1 MIKKMIRTLAAILCF
16 SVIITSFPAY
26 AQEVGDEKTEVQ
38 NTVAAPEQESEE
50 LRYISEI
57 EEKRTSNTKTF
68 LMSDRTETV
77 AVYNTPVHY
86 KKDGKWEDINNSF
99 TSVEG
104 DVENTANIFKTKFAK
119 KSNKTHLAELSKD
132 GYKIKW
138 SLPGC
143 NKVSAEYTAPTDGAG
158 SGNISALKNIAG
170 NVIYKSILT
179 DTDIEYNVSAAGLK
193 ENIILTSPDAPQEFS
208 FNYEY
213 KDLKCVKKDGS
224 IVFCNSKDETVFEFD
239 KLYMYDAAR
248 VASEEID
255 AEITETKKGAVIT
268 VKPDKEWLNSA
279 DREWPVV
286 IDPGVVGSQKA
297 TEIWDIDM
305 RNTQSAAFNY
315 KAADMLVGSNGGDKI
330 YRSLVR
336 FPNLPD
342 IGNNSTIVSAK
353 VNVTA
358 YQGQLSESNPVL
370 RTRPTDKINVCV
382 HRVTAD
388 WPEQGAVWNPYANN
402 YHPEVEDFFVY
413 NNTDNGF
420 SADITDMVSG
430 WYNSSFP
437 NYGLI
442 LKEESEG
449 AANHVMQFTSSDW
462 GAENSNASTWRPVL
476 TINYRDCTGLE
487 DYWSY
492 TNISGD
498 KSVGYVN
505 NYNGNFICSL
515 LDTSYNSD
523 INGFS
528 VSHIYNS
535 SNVINNYGSTV
546 VKYGNGWSINMMQRL
561 LSPTEI
567 NGNNSVKY
575 VYIDGDGTRHYL
587 LQTDDGSIVDEDGLG
602 YTYADINEGEL
613 SKKLTDKDG
622 NILKFD
628 LWGYLRRIV
637 DTNNNTI
644 SINYSP
650 LPGANNY
657 ISSITTSSGG
667 QVIFNYD
674 ENHRLT
680 SIKDNAGRTETFEY
694 SGDNLTKVTYP
705 DGTAQRFTYSAGGR
719 IEKVTNT
726 DNSGFTVSYDGRNR
740 VAELKEIASDGSS
753 GASKTFGYGNNLSKI
768 TDNKG
773 RTMTYQFDTFG
784 RTTCIYD
791 NLNNSYSQSY
801 TPTNTSRSKIFA
813 NNKITLSSNNTKY
826 INNLLTNPCF
836 SDGLSNWTTYNA
848 NATFSVISEQTHLSS
863 KSAKIVNSG
872 GGTACI
878 MQSPPSEGGKTY
890 TFSGY
895 FKTED
900 VTPKENLGAGLEIVT
915 TSPSGS
921 NWYYSDFLTGTTNS
935 EIDNGFVKLDLTV
948 TLGSGES
955 ILRATAGLYNAS
967 GTCII
972 NALQLEEGD
981 TANQI
986 NFITNSGFENDANGS
1001 TAPSGYAAAQYA
1013 AVSSDCAVSGS
1024 KSYRISGKPGLNLV
1038 ATQSVSQSG
1047 KAGDVFSF
1055 GGWAKAKSVPSKGDD
1070 RLFKL
1075 VLGVNHSG
1083 GTEWHDVNFNE
1094 HTNDWQCGTNTVV
1107 TKHNY
1112 TSLTL
1117 YICYYQNCNTAYF
1130 DDIFLY
1136 KDTAESYTYD
1146 GNGNVISTADN
1157 AKQSTEY
1164 QYKNNSLSKI
1174 INPTGTCYEYFY
1186 DSKKNLILSK
1196 SSEGLQCEFKYD
1208 SHGNA
1213 VSSVTYASNAS
1224 SLNVGES
1231 YYIRNKLSGKYIDLS
1246 GDNCVQ
1252 KTYSGSNSQQ
1262 WKLIKN
1268 SNGSY
1273 SLSNNSNSQSGYMTV
1288 VNADS
1293 ANDTN
1298 VNTYTPHNNNAFVLK
1313 AQSLKIELA
1322 DKAAYKILTAAGSYS
1337 SCVEVAGNDR
1347 SENANISQYS
1357 YAATDAQHWYFEKVS
1372 SYTKSSSDLKPEK
1385 SVKAGETYY
1394 IRNKLSGKFLDYTK
1408 DGTNTKC
1415 VQQNL
1420 YDNRNTQKWYV
1431 YDNGNGTYRL
1441 RAVDGEDNTYLCVN
1455 NASSSNNTPIGVY
1468 GANFGNDFVNTA
1480 ECLKI
1485 SSDGDSCFKILT
1497 KASGY
1502 NGCVEVE
1509 NSSASV
1515 GAQIKQ
1521 NAYSGS
1527 DSQKW
1532 EFIKATRQPEDNTI
1546 YQFRARHSGRYIAV
1560 NNQETA
1566 VGTKLDQ
1573 YFQSYLDCQ
1582 KFIVKKY
1589 GDTQYYTIT
1598 PYHALDKLVNVSADL
1613 TSYGCEYVELGSNE
1627 ITDSKLFKFTYN
1639 PQKGA
1644 YQICP
1649 KSNLNECLDVAYADY
1664 NDSANIITAEN
1675 GTADNKFFVLEK
1687 LSSSITSSAT
1697 YQDNG
1702 NFIKT
1707 TTDSRGKTT
1716 TYDYDTVRGLQTAVT
1731 DPKGNKTNYAYESSS
1746 DRLLSV
1752 SSGKSAVNYSY
1763 DNSGKLT
1770 KITSPGGTQYGF
1782 EYDAFGKTSKIKVGS
1797 RTLTQNVYENN
1808 NGNLLYSLYGN
1819 GAKVG
1824 YTYDSLD
1831 RVTEKLYNDTVKIKY
1846 KYDRFGNLYSK
1857 EDLFTGTTYRYNYD
1871 LSGRTLGISAN
1882 NGTAVKFVYDN
1893 FNRVSKQISAVQN
1906 ETLTTEYLYGTAED
1920 GRLNGVLYG
1929 IKQNGQNSISNTY
1942 DELARVNKRI
1952 VDATNSYETEYTYL
1966 EGGDPNTTTTVIKT
1980 VKNGSDTLE
1989 YSYDDVGNIT
1999 EIKKNGITVQKYSY
2013 DSLNQLVTATYG
2025 GHTYTYAYDNA
2036 GNILSVKKDGTEVK
2050 TYGYGDS
2057 EWKDLLTEFNGDT
2070 ITYDQIGNPLSY
2082 RNGFNFTW
2090 SNGRQLTSV
2099 TRGETNVSYL
2109 YNADGMRTQKTINGI
2124 TTDYYYLNGV
2134 LQAQKTGDEY
2144 IIFLYDENGSAYGMI
2159 IKNGETVANY
2169 YYLFNAQ
2176 GDVIGIIDQ
2185 NGEQVVAYEYGA
2197 WGDVTSTTGSL
2208 AQTVGAKNPIR
2219 YRGYYYDGETGF
2231 YYLQS
2236 RYYDPYTA
2244 RFINADGYVSTGQG
2258 IIGNNMFAYCGN
2270 NPINNNDNNG
2280 MFWGKVGRW
2289 FKKAWRSV
2297 VSFAKKTFGAGST
2310 TTTTISKYREDYISD
2325 PMPFTLKSGK
2335 NLVKTNSKRGNSTK
2349 PVSVYA
2355 NKETTH
2361 PIKSS
2366 SAGVKFNIDKYSA
2379 IISFGL
2385 DNVGIYA
2392 TSTEGDETNSLGVR
2406 LNISKLKVGIE
2417 ASTTTAK
2424 KWDEAETVY
2433 SNGSFSLW
2441 FLAALYGYVT
2451 VPDSS
2456 SALSP
2461 AFGG

>member
-1 MIKKMIRTLAAILCF
+1 MKKIIRSLAAILCF
-16 SVIITSFPAY
+16 SIIITSFPAY
-26 AQEVGDEKTEVQ
+26 AQEVSDEKTEVQ
-38 NTVAAPEQESEE
+38 NAVAASEQESEE

-99 TSVEG
+99 TSAED

-119 KSNKTHLAELSKD
+119 KSNKNHLAELSKD

-138 SLPGC
+138 SLPDC
-143 NKVSAEYTAPTDGAG
+143 NKVSAEYTAPADGTE

-170 NVIYKSILT
+170 NVIYKNILT
-179 DTDIEYNVSAAGLK
+179 DTDIEYNVSAGGLK

-358 YQGQLSESNPVL
+358 YQGQLSESNPAL

-402 YHPEVEDFFVY
+402 YHSEVEDFFVY

-449 AANHVMQFTSSDW
+449 AANHIMQFTSSDW

-492 TNISGD
+492 TDISGD

-505 NYNGNFICSL
+505 NYNGNLVCSL
-515 LDTSYNSD
+515 LDTTYNSD

-546 VKYGNGWSINMMQRL
+546 VKYGNGWSINMIQRL
-561 LSPTEI
+561 LPVTVS
-567 NGNNSVKY
+567 GNDSVKY
-575 VYIDGDGTRHYL
+575 VYIDGDGTKHYL

-602 YTYADINEGEL
+602 YTYSALSEGEL

-644 SINYSP
+644 SINYAP
-650 LPGANNY
+650 IPNKDNY
-657 ISSITTSSGG
+657 ISSVTTSSGG

-705 DGTAQRFTYSAGGR
+705 DGTAQRFSYTAGGR
-719 IEKVTNT
+719 IEKVTDT

-740 VAELKEIASDGSS
+740 VAELKEIASDGSV

-773 RTMTYQFDTFG
+773 RRMTYQFDTFG

-836 SDGLSNWTTYNA
+836 SDGLSNWGLHNTNS
-848 NATFSVISEQTHLSS
+848 TFSVISEQTHLSS
-863 KSAKIVNSG
+863 KSVKITSSAQNVD
-872 GGTACI
+872 CI
-878 MQSPPSEGGKTY
+878 VQSPPSEGGKTY

-895 FKTED
+895 FKTEN
-900 VTPKENLGAGLEIVT
+900 VTPKADLGAGLEIVT
-915 TSPSGS
+915 NSPSGTK
-921 NWYYSDFLTGTTNS
+921 WYYSDFLTGTTNS

-981 TANQI
+981 TANTV
-986 NFITNSGFENDANGS
+986 NLLGNSSFENNSGNGS
-1001 TAPSGYAAAQYA
+1001 LPSGYLSNFG
-1013 AVSSDCAVSGS
+1013 SSAGNGANNSDKKSGAFS
-1024 KSYRISGKPGLNLV
+1024 CKLIGVPGATRSIRQRVNISGK
-1038 ATQSVSQSG
+1038 S
-1047 KAGDVFSF
+1047 GDVFSF
-1055 GGWAKAKSVPSKGDD
+1055 GGSAKARSIPTSNSSHANKPNF
-1070 RLFKL
+1070 RLY
-1075 VLGVNHSG
+1075 LGVYNG
-1083 GTEWHDVNFNE
+1083 NNEVENYQLNFNE
-1094 HTNDWQCGTNTVV
+1094 SVNDWQSATKTIV
-1107 TKHNY
+1107 TKNNY
-1112 TSLTL
+1112 TAFELFCT
-1117 YICYYQNCNTAYF
+1117 YDYNCNTAYF

-1186 DSKKNLILSK
+1186 DSKNNLVCSK
-1196 SSEGLQCEFKYD
+1196 SSEGLQTNITYD
-1208 SHGNA
+1208 SNGNA
-1213 VSSVTYASNAS
+1213 ASTVTGSSQRSY
-1224 SLNVGES
+1224 SLQAGKK
-1231 YYIRNKLSGKYIDLS
+1231 YYIRLIGSTKYLTVENGGTASGTNVVQAEYTGSTAQQWKMVKNTSGGYSLCPQNAPGTSLDIAGAADTDGANVGIYQTNNTPAQGFSFKPLPSYAYKITPKCSKTGKVVTVVSSGSQNNVTILTDQGDGYPDQWWYFEEVTDNSNIKFEDGAVYMFMARSSGKYFDVWDKATADGS
-1246 GDNCVQ
+1246 RVVQNTPKYSDNQ
-1252 KTYSGSNSQQ
+1252 KFRLNKYKDTEY
-1262 WKLIKN
+1262 
-1268 SNGSY
+1268 Y
-1273 SLSNNSNSQSGYMTV
+1273 SL
-1288 VNADS
+1288 
-1293 ANDTN
+1293 
-1298 VNTYTPHNNNAFVLK
+1298 TPMH
-1313 AQSLKIELA
+1313 AQ
-1322 DKAAYKILTAAGSYS
+1322 
-1337 SCVEVAGNDR
+1337 
-1347 SENANISQYS
+1347 
-1357 YAATDAQHWYFEKVS
+1357 
-1372 SYTKSSSDLKPEK
+1372 
-1385 SVKAGETYY
+1385 
-1394 IRNKLSGKFLDYTK
+1394 
-1408 DGTNTKC
+1408 
-1415 VQQNL
+1415 
-1420 YDNRNTQKWYV
+1420 
-1431 YDNGNGTYRL
+1431 
-1441 RAVDGEDNTYLCVN
+1441 
-1455 NASSSNNTPIGVY
+1455 
-1468 GANFGNDFVNTA
+1468 
-1480 ECLKI
+1480 
-1485 SSDGDSCFKILT
+1485 
-1497 KASGY
+1497 
-1502 NGCVEVE
+1502 
-1509 NSSASV
+1509 
-1515 GAQIKQ
+1515 
-1521 NAYSGS
+1521 
-1527 DSQKW
+1527 
-1532 EFIKATRQPEDNTI
+1532 
-1546 YQFRARHSGRYIAV
+1546 
-1560 NNQETA
+1560 
-1566 VGTKLDQ
+1566 
-1573 YFQSYLDCQ
+1573 
-1582 KFIVKKY
+1582 
-1589 GDTQYYTIT
+1589 
-1598 PYHALDKLVNVSADL
+1598 DKLVQVS
-1613 TSYGCEYVELGSNE
+1613 TEEKQYGCNYLQLGNSQ
-1627 ITDSKLFKFTYN
+1627 ITDRKLFKFEYN
-1639 PQKGA
+1639 SLYNG
-1644 YQICP
+1644 YFMIP
-1649 KSNLNECLDVAYADY
+1649 KYDESLACDIANFSIY
-1664 NDSANIITAEN
+1664 NDVYVILTGKGVAKNR
-1675 GTADNKFFVLEK
+1675 FFIPEK
-1687 LSSSITSSAT
+1687 QSDGIVSSAT

-1716 TYDYDTVRGLQTAVT
+1716 TYDYDTARGLQTAVT
-1731 DPKGNKTNYAYESSS
+1731 DPKGNKTSYAYESNS

-1871 LSGRTLGISAN
+1871 LSGRTLGINAN

-1920 GRLNGVLYG
+1920 GRLNGVLCG
-1929 IKQNGQNSISNTY
+1929 IKHNGQNSISNTY
-1942 DELARVNKRI
+1942 DELARVNKRT
-1952 VDATNSYETEYTYL
+1952 VDAANSYETEYTYL

-1980 VKNGSDTLE
+1980 VKNGGDTLE

-1999 EIKKNGITVQKYSY
+1999 EVKKNGTVTESYKY

-2197 WGDVTSTTGSL
+2197 WGDVVSVTGSL

-2244 RFINADGYVSTGQG
+2244 RFINADVVISGVGGDILGY
-2258 IIGNNMFAYCGN
+2258 NAFAYCQN
-2270 NPINNNDNNG
+2270 NPVNKSDSTGNWPKWI
-2280 MFWGKVGRW
+2280 
-2289 FKKAWRSV
+2289 KKAIAV
-2297 VSFAKKTFGAGST
+2297 VAVAAVIVAAVVVTVSTFGAGSVAGVAAISAAV
-2310 TTTTISKYREDYISD
+2310 TIAARATEVAALQIKKSRNSFRNTGGKTGGNNNRKNSGGGNKSRKSSGQVAADVAESLFDNGRRIIGITPYTKAGGIGVNHALNRQVSEIFGEKATLNSTLSANGGKVVPYASAAFAWCRTIISIFSDD
-2325 PMPFTLKSGK
+2325 PLERAEQRRYTLK
-2335 NLVKTNSKRGNSTK
+2335 
-2349 PVSVYA
+2349 
-2355 NKETTH
+2355 
-2361 PIKSS
+2361 
-2366 SAGVKFNIDKYSA
+2366 
-2379 IISFGL
+2379 
-2385 DNVGIYA
+2385 
-2392 TSTEGDETNSLGVR
+2392 
-2406 LNISKLKVGIE
+2406 
-2417 ASTTTAK
+2417 
-2424 KWDEAETVY
+2424 
-2433 SNGSFSLW
+2433 
-2441 FLAALYGYVT
+2441 
-2451 VPDSS
+2451 
-2456 SALSP
+2456 
-2461 AFGG
+2461 